1 MMLTFRDNIIGKQN
15 TDQLCMNR
23 GINGK
28 KRRWRDMGKIDKGE
42 IDKNTINTNLALV
55 GGQKHDSTSQT
66 LFD

>member
-1 MMLTFRDNIIGKQN
+1 
-15 TDQLCMNR
+15 
-23 GINGK
+23 
-28 KRRWRDMGKIDKGE
+28 MGKIDKGE